1 MRNGSLFL
9 LLLCIVQFGWAQ
21 PYELKSTVDIYQDIQ
36 SLQRGLRVLYLAAH
50 PDDENT
56 RLISWLENAEHVETA
71 YLSLTRGQ
79 GGQNLIG
86 DEKGDA
92 LGVIRT
98 YELLEARKVDGAEQF
113 FTRAIDFGY
122 SKSAEESFDF
132 WGKDEVL
139 HDVVYV
145 IRKYRPH
152 VIITRFPPTRRAGH
166 GHHEASAIL
175 AEEAFEL
182 AADASA
188 YPDQL
193 QNLQPWQPT
202 VLYHNTSSWWDKS
215 LIDLT
220 AEELAEKKMHRI
232 NIGVYNDLLGMGMN
246 EIASIAR
253 SKHRCQAFGTPRR
266 RGVQEEY
273 LQFVKGEWSPY
284 FLDSLAGVWQQSP
297 EHAEAIQ
304 RWLDAFNFTN
314 REANLETFKQTLLPK
329 LAQRNMWAESQDMQD
344 VYAKVNS
351 IKHDLSGMRVEV
363 YTDKDPV
370 VVGTTF
376 PVTVEVYNSGS
387 IDQEIEFKHEAIDTS
402 FTVIAGDEV
411 SFNATLSAPMETSNP
426 FWLDLEHDNWL
437 YRVPSKNLIG
447 VPAKEAMEVPYLLK
461 VDGQFV
467 NATTPVHRRWNDRS
481 IGEISDPL
489 VFVNPVSINPSVNAL
504 VLREGAGQT
513 ISVDVVAHQDLENIG
528 LTVDAPSPQWK
539 AAHHEASF
547 SLKKGQVRTIQ
558 VKIEA
563 LAGAQEGNLNF
574 HIQHNGARYY
584 QRYSAIDY
592 EHLPFIGLHESA
604 YISLTPLDLQLSESK
619 RILYI
624 EGSGDE
630 VDEATELLG
639 YEVDREDLTGM
650 TLEDLKQ
657 YDVVVTGIRAFNR
670 NESLAANIDV
680 LRAYMMQGGHLVVQY
695 NTTYDLNVEQI
706 GPYPMEL
713 SRDRVTD
720 ETSDVDIL
728 LPKHPIFNT
737 PNQIGADDWTAW
749 VQERGLYFAGEWDK
763 EYQPLIA
770 WSDKGEEP
778 VKGGLLHTNF
788 GKGSFVYTG
797 ISFFRQLPAG
807 VPGAYRLWVNIL
819 EYEQPKK

>member
-9 LLLCIVQFGWAQ
+9 LLLSFVQLAWSQ
-21 PYELKSTVDIYQDIQ
+21 PYELKSTVEIYRDIQ

-56 RLISWLENAEHVETA
+56 RLISWLENSEHVETA

-98 YELLEARKVDGAEQF
+98 YELLEARKVDGGEQF

-122 SKSAEESFDF
+122 SKSAEESFEL

-166 GHHEASAIL
+166 GHHEASSIL
-175 AEEAFEL
+175 AEEAFDL
-182 AADASA
+182 AADESA
-188 YPDQL
+188 YPEQL
-193 QNLQPWQPT
+193 KELSTWKTT

-215 LIDLT
+215 LIELSE
-220 AEELAEKKMHRI
+220 AELAEKQMHRV

-253 SKHRCQAFGTPRR
+253 SKHRCQAFGTPRS

-284 FLDSLAGVWQQSP
+284 FLDSLAGTWEQSP
-297 EHAEAIQ
+297 EHAAAIQ
-304 RWLDAFNFTN
+304 RWLDAFEFTD
-314 REANLETFKQTLLPK
+314 REANLEHFKQTLLPK
-329 LAQRNMWAESQDMQD
+329 LAQRNMWATPQDMQD
-344 VYAKVNS
+344 VYAKVNA
-351 IKHDLSGMRVEV
+351 IKRDLSGMRVEV
-363 YTDKDPV
+363 YADKDPV
-370 VVGTTF
+370 VVGSPY

-387 IDQEIEFKHEAIDTS
+387 FDQEIDFKHDVIDTS
-402 FTVIAGDEV
+402 FSVKAGDQVTFE
-411 SFNATLSAPMETSNP
+411 AILTAPLTTSNP
-426 FWLDLEHDNWL
+426 FWLDLDHDGWL
-437 YRVPSKNLIG
+437 YRLPRKDLIG
-447 VPAKEAMEVPYLLK
+447 VPAKEALEIPYLLK

-467 NATTPVHRRWNDRS
+467 NASTPVHRRWNDRS
-481 IGEISDPL
+481 IGEVSDPL
-489 VFVNPVSINPSVNAL
+489 VFVNPISINPSVNAL

-513 ISVDVVAHQDLENIG
+513 ITVDVIAHQDLENIG
-528 LTVDAPSPQWK
+528 LKVDAPSPQWK

-547 SLKKGQVRTIQ
+547 SLKKRQVRTIE
-558 VKIEA
+558 VAVEA
-563 LAGAQEGNLNF
+563 IAGAQPGNLQ
-574 HIQHNGARYY
+574 ISVQHDGAMHAQQYR
-584 QRYSAIDY
+584 AIDY
-592 EHLPFIGLHESA
+592 EHLPYIALHRSA
-604 YISLTPLDLQLSESK
+604 DVSLMPLDLQLTPGK

-630 VDEATELLG
+630 VDEALELLG
-639 YEVDREDLTGM
+639 YEVIRQDLTGL
-650 TLEDLKQ
+650 TLDDLKT
-657 YDVVVTGIRAFNR
+657 YDVIVTGIRAFNR

-695 NTTYDLNVEQI
+695 NTTYDLNVVQI
-706 GPYPMEL
+706 GPYPMSL

-720 ETSDVDIL
+720 ETSDVEVL

-737 PNQIGADDWTAW
+737 PNQIGAEDWTGW
-749 VQERGLYFAGEWDK
+749 VQERGLYFAGEWEK
-763 EYQPLIA
+763 EYKPLIA
-770 WSDKGEEP
+770 WSDKGEDP
-778 VKGGLLHTNF
+778 VNGGLLFAKF

-807 VPGAYRLWVNIL
+807 VPGAYRLWVNIM
-819 EYEQPKK
+819 EYEQSEQ